1 MQDVKTL
8 CSETESIKVAK
19 GTLLYDQGEI
29 CKYFYIVREGRLKE
43 EVAVELSS
51 YHKHPLTTK
60 AREVIKTITRFVH
73 TLGFLTSGDYFGL

>member
-1 MQDVKTL
+1 M
-8 CSETESIKVAK
+8 
-19 GTLLYDQGEI
+19 
-29 CKYFYIVREGRLKE
+29 CKYFYLVREGKLKE

-73 TLGFLTSGDYFGL
+73 TLGYLTAGSYFGHEELVRYVVEKGVNKAI